1 MITLQ
6 EFQDLVQI
14 IRDHENL
21 PNDQLVYEYGD
32 WFSIDGKRF
41 TLIDDERNAFEI
53 QGTKLTS
60 LGKSA
65 DALLGELIKMAQP
78 LGGPPDLARRFKHYT
93 SEVMARELSS

>member
-14 IRDHENL
+14 IRDNENF
-21 PNDQLVYEYGD
+21 PNDQLIYEYGD
-32 WFSIDGKRF
+32 WFSTDGKRF
-41 TLIDDERNAFEI
+41 TFIDDERNAFEI

-65 DALLGELIKMAQP
+65 NALGELIKMAQP